1 MSKDSNRY
9 RDAWDRYWKDIAN
22 ISGEAFWD
30 CPPEESAALDLPRFK
45 GFMPPGLPLVDFGCG
60 NGTLTRFLA
69 HHFERV
75 IGVDISSAAIAGAR
89 ETTSEAN
96 VTYEV
101 LDALVAEQAHEM
113 HERTGDCNLYVRTVL
128 HQLKPPDWPQ
138 MVESL
143 EILLGEKGCMY
154 MVELAPSAETYFSSL
169 AVQTGGQFP
178 PKLARVFRFGITPA
192 ELKDGDIVAQFPS
205 DRFELQS
212 TGNTVINTTQF
223 LPTGERVRVPAEYWV
238 ITRRAAAKAV

>member
-1 MSKDSNRY
+1 MTEEINRY
-9 RDAWDRYWKDIAN
+9 RDAWDSYWKDIAN
-22 ISGEAFWD
+22 VSGEAFWD
-30 CPPEESAALDLPRFK
+30 CPAEESAALDLPRFV

-69 HHFERV
+69 NHFDRV
-75 IGVDISSAAIAGAR
+75 IGVDISAEAITGAR
-89 ETTSEAN
+89 QTTSQKN
-96 VTYEV
+96 VSYEV
-101 LDALVAEQAHEM
+101 LDALNPGEAEALHAKV
-113 HERTGDCNLYVRTVL
+113 GDCNLYVRTVL
-128 HQLKPPDWPQ
+128 HQLKPPDWPR

-143 EILLGEKGCMY
+143 EILLGETGCMY
-154 MVELAPSAETYFSSL
+154 MVELAPSAETYFKSL
-169 AVQTGGQFP
+169 AEKTGGGFP

-192 ELKDGDIVAQFPS
+192 ELKDGDIVAQFPG

-212 TGNTVINTTQF
+212 TGNTVINTTQN